1 MKLGKG
7 PWGYPGEIG
16 GRKRVMNMIDP
27 QPLLYSSNTCTYVAY
42 SLLQIYM
49 NINK

>member
-16 GRKRVMNMIDP
+16 GRKRVMNMIKVNCMHARN
-27 QPLLYSSNTCTYVAY
+27 S
-42 SLLQIYM
+42 
-49 NINK
+49 